1 MNITRKVELL
11 APAGDL
17 ECIKAAINAGADAV
31 YTGGDKFGARAFAN
45 NLNKDELIEA
55 INYAHIH
62 EAFIYLTVNT
72 LLKDDEIKKDLY
84 DYILPLYE
92 AGLDAVIVQDMG
104 VFKFIK
110 DNFKNLDIHISTQST
125 INGKRTAKKYKEL
138 GASRVVTPRELSLE
152 GIKDIS
158 ENVDIEIESF
168 IHGAL
173 CYCYSGMCLLSSVIG
188 GRSGNRGR
196 CAQPCRKDYVF
207 EEHKSTLLSTKDMCT
222 IKILPEIINS
232 GVYSLKIEGRMKKPT
247 YVAGVVSIYR
257 KYIDYYLSNKD
268 SIDSGKMKYE
278 VKDDDYNNL
287 LDLFNRNG
295 FNESYYKIHC
305 DKSMMSLTKPK
316 FRAENKSLT
325 DYLNKSFIENNK
337 REDLIIDVVIKKD
350 TPIKVKVT
358 ALRKYE
364 EYIITEFESITP
376 DLAINRELDANEVE
390 KQLSKLGNTL
400 YIAKEINV
408 NLESGLFLSVGN
420 LKQLKRECVDRITEI
435 INQKYVT
442 NRIVDYKF
450 ENKLSKDINN
460 FNKLKDLNNG
470 KNKDKRL
477 RVLVND
483 FNQLENIIELD
494 IDFDIY
500 VEDFI
505 FEKPE
510 IFYKYLKMAHSRNK
524 KIYYACIRFLHF
536 EKEKMF
542 MDSINELINN
552 DIDGFLIRSYEEYF
566 IINNIIKNINKNL
579 DLIFDNTIYTF
590 NSYSFNCIDEF
601 ISENKELFND
611 ENINK
616 SYNNLCLTYP
626 LELRYEQIKNLI
638 SNYNEELVVYG
649 KMPVMVSANCVI
661 RNTKGCSHKCEKGYI
676 KDDLNNKFQ
685 IATNCRYCQNT
696 IYNSVPTSLYGVFDK
711 VLDINNKYLRL
722 EFTDEGIEEIIDIIT
737 SYARLLYSGEKSD
750 NIFFENNNFTRG
762 HFLRGVK

>member
-390 KQLSKLGNTL
+390 KQLSKLGNT
-400 YIAKEINV
+400 
-408 NLESGLFLSVGN
+408 
-420 LKQLKRECVDRITEI
+420 
-435 INQKYVT
+435 
-442 NRIVDYKF
+442 
-450 ENKLSKDINN
+450 
-460 FNKLKDLNNG
+460 
-470 KNKDKRL
+470 
-477 RVLVND
+477 
-483 FNQLENIIELD
+483 
-494 IDFDIY
+494 
-500 VEDFI
+500 
-505 FEKPE
+505 
-510 IFYKYLKMAHSRNK
+510 
-524 KIYYACIRFLHF
+524 
-536 EKEKMF
+536 
-542 MDSINELINN
+542 
-552 DIDGFLIRSYEEYF
+552 
-566 IINNIIKNINKNL
+566 
-579 DLIFDNTIYTF
+579 
-590 NSYSFNCIDEF
+590 
-601 ISENKELFND
+601 
-611 ENINK
+611 
-616 SYNNLCLTYP
+616 
-626 LELRYEQIKNLI
+626 
-638 SNYNEELVVYG
+638 
-649 KMPVMVSANCVI
+649 
-661 RNTKGCSHKCEKGYI
+661 
-676 KDDLNNKFQ
+676 
-685 IATNCRYCQNT
+685 
-696 IYNSVPTSLYGVFDK
+696 
-711 VLDINNKYLRL
+711 
-722 EFTDEGIEEIIDIIT
+722 
-737 SYARLLYSGEKSD
+737 
-750 NIFFENNNFTRG
+750 
-762 HFLRGVK
+762 

>member
-1 MNITRKVELL
+1 MSCKRKVELL

-45 NLNKDELIEA
+45 NLSKDELIEA

-62 EAFIYLTVNT
+62 EAFLYLTVNT
-72 LLKDDEIKKDLY
+72 LIKDDEIKKDLY

-110 DNFKNLDIHISTQST
+110 ENFYNLDIHISTQST
-125 INGKRTAKKYKEL
+125 INGRRTAKKFMDL
-138 GASRVVTPRELSLE
+138 GATRVVMPRELSIE
-152 GIKDIS
+152 AIKDIHK
-158 ENVDIEIESF
+158 NVDIEIESF
-168 IHGAL
+168 VHGAL

-188 GRSGNRGR
+188 GRSGNRRR
-196 CAQPCRKDYVF
+196 CAQPCRKEYSF
-207 EEHKSTLLSTKDMCT
+207 EDNKSTLLSTKDMCT

-257 KYIDYYLSNKD
+257 KYIDYYLSNKAD
-268 SIDSGKMKYE
+268 IDNGKLKYE
-278 VKDDDYNNL
+278 VKADDYNNL

-295 FNESYYKIHC
+295 FNESYYKVHC

-325 DYLNKSFIENNK
+325 EYLNKTFIENNR
-337 REDLIIDVVIKKD
+337 REDIIIDVDIKKD

-358 ALRKYE
+358 ALRNYE
-364 EYIITEFESITP
+364 DDVTARFESITP
-376 DLAINRELDANEVE
+376 DVAINRELDSDEVV

-400 YIAKEINV
+400 FKAKEINV
-408 NLESGLFLSVGN
+408 SLEDGLFLSVGN
-420 LKQLKRECVDRITEI
+420 LKQLKRDCVDKITEV
-435 INQKYVT
+435 INRRYVI
-442 NRIVDYKF
+442 NRVIYNES
-450 ENKLSKDINN
+450 ENMLSKDENV
-460 FNKLKDLNNG
+460 LKSVNEDTNT
-470 KNKDKRL
+470 KL

-483 FNQLENIIELD
+483 FKQLESIIDLD

-500 VEDFI
+500 VEDFV
-505 FEKPE
+505 FEKTEKFYE
-510 IFYKYLKMAHSRNK
+510 IIKKAHNKNK
-524 KIYYACIRFLHF
+524 KIYYACIRFLHL
-536 EKEKMF
+536 EKEKIF
-542 MDSINELINN
+542 IDSVNELINN
-552 DIDGFLIRSYEEYF
+552 DIDGFLIRSYEEF
-566 IINNIIKNINKNL
+566 FIIKNIINNINKSL

-590 NSYSFNCIDEF
+590 NSYSFNCIEEF
-601 ISENKELFND
+601 IKDDKEYYSD
-611 ENINK
+611 DSINNTF
-616 SYNNLCLTYP
+616 SNLCFTYP
-626 LELRYEQIKNLI
+626 FELRYEQIKDLV
-638 SNYNEELVVYG
+638 SNNAEELVVYG

-661 RNTKGCSHKCEKGYI
+661 RNSKGCSHKFEKGYI

-711 VLDINNKYLRL
+711 VLDIKNKYFRL
-722 EFTDEGIEEIIDIIT
+722 DFVDESVEDMIEIID
-737 SYARLLYSGEKSD
+737 SFASLLYDGNKSD
-750 NIFFENNNFTRG
+750 NIFFESNNFTRG